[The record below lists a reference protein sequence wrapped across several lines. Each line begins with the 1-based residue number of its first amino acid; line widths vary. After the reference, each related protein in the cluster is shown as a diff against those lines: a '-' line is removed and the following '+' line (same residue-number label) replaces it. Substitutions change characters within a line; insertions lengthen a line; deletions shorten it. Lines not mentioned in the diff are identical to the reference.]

1 MSNNLTFDGTV
12 VRDAEV
18 RHLQSGQSVLSVTVA
33 NNQGF
38 GERKTVMFIRV
49 SLWGKRAEGNF
60 VTFLT
65 KGATV
70 FVSGELSQREYESN
84 GQTKT
89 SLELNAT
96 ILDLIGG
103 KRESN
108 AAPQQQQR
116 QTASQKPAAQD
127 DYDDSD
133 IPF

>member
-1 MSNNLTFDGTV
+1 MSNSFSFDGTV

-49 SLWGKRAEGNF
+49 SLWGKRSEGNF

-65 KGATV
+65 KGQQV
-70 FVSGELSQREYESN
+70 FISGELSQREYESG

-96 ILDLIGG
+96 ILDLVGG

-108 AAPQQQQR
+108 AAPPQPR
-116 QTASQKPAAQD
+116 QPASPAPAYNGAEYED
-127 DYDDSD
+127 D